1 MLTKSTKWVVL
12 LAIGALPIK
21 TIGQEIADKHRADE
35 INAKQT
41 QDETNTIAGSTYRLE
56 TSGSYSSGENTPFW
70 LINHTWGIVP
80 LDAPNGYMK
89 AGVFHTHTIKNK
101 LAYEIGL
108 DIAGS
113 SKQSNRNSYW
123 IQQAYGGIKWKSLAL
138 RAGSKEQYGA
148 IIENSKLSSG
158 DMVYSN
164 NVRPNPEISI
174 SIPQYTLV
182 PFTKNRLY
190 AKVDFA
196 IGQFLDGD
204 YLEKTAVN
212 LKQRYAKNPLTHH
225 KSLFLRL
232 GNIEWQE
239 KGFQWIVGFN
249 DYVTWSEKNYIIQNG
264 EYRELYT
271 SSSNFFKTLFP
282 IYQYGSGSRSS
293 SYNFRIDYGKDYA
306 DQVFSIYWQHPMK
319 TRSDFQMKN
328 YRDMR
333 LGIEYKSLR
342 HKTLSGFVFEYIF
355 TKQQGGSFK
364 SDYYNQT
371 SARQGN
377 SYYGRTIGNPLL
389 LSPEYNKDGYIGY
402 RSNRIFALHTGVE
415 GYLNN
420 QFQYNLLATYGDT
433 RGSFVSPYTP
443 LRTGFAS
450 SFDVTYY
457 YPKAKG
463 LSLKC
468 AVAYNAGR
476 FFGPNAIGGELTI
489 RKTGKLF

>member
-1 MLTKSTKWVVL
+1 MLTKRTKWVIL

-21 TIGQEIADKHRADE
+21 TIGQEIANKNQADE
-35 INAKQT
+35 VSPKQAL
-41 QDETNTIAGSTYRLE
+41 DKTNTIEGSTYRLE
-56 TSGSYSSGENTPFW
+56 TFGLFSSGENTPFW
-70 LINHTWGIVP
+70 LVSHTWGVTP
-80 LDAPNGYMK
+80 LEAPNGYLK
-89 AGVFHTHTIKNK
+89 AGVFHTRAIKNG
-101 LAYEIGL
+101 LVYEIGL
-108 DIAGS
+108 DLAGS
-113 SKQSNRNSYW
+113 SKQSNRNNYW
-123 IQQAYGGIKWKSLAL
+123 IQQAYGGIKWKSISLW
-138 RAGSKEQYGA
+138 AGSKEQYGA
-148 IIENSKLSSG
+148 VIGNPKLSSG

-164 NVRPNPEISI
+164 NVRPNPEINI

-190 AKVDFA
+190 AKGDFA
-196 IGQFLDGD
+196 IGKFLDGN

-212 LKQRYAKNPLTHH
+212 LKQRYAKNPLSHH

-239 KGFQWIVGFN
+239 KGFQWTVGFN

-264 EYRELYT
+264 QSTELYT
-271 SSSNFFKTLFP
+271 SSSDFSKILLP
-282 IYQYGSGSRSS
+282 ILQYGSGSRSS
-293 SYNFRIDYGKDYA
+293 SYNVRIDYGKNYA
-306 DQVFSIYWQHPMK
+306 DEVFSIYWQHPMK

-328 YRDMR
+328 YQDMT

-342 HKTLSGFVFEYIF
+342 KKALSGFVLEYIF

-364 SDYYNQT
+364 SDYYNQN

-377 SYYGRTIGNPLL
+377 SYYGRTMGNPLL

-402 RSNRIFALHTGVE
+402 RSNRIFAVHTGVD
-415 GYLNN
+415 GYLNKKL
-420 QFQYNLLATYGDT
+420 QYTLLATYGET
-433 RGSFVSPYTP
+433 PGSFVSPYRP
-443 LRTGFAS
+443 LRTGFAT

-457 YPKAKG
+457 YLPIKG

-468 AVAYNAGR
+468 AVGYNTGK
-476 FFGPNAIGGELTI
+476 FFGSDAIGGGLTI